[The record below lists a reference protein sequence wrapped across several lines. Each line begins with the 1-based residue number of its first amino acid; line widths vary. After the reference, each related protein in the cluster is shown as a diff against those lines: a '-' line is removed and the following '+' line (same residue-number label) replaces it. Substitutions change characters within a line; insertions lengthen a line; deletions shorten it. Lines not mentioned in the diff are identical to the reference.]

1 MNSLTI
7 IGNLVANP
15 ECRLVNRDRGTIS
28 VCNFTVAVNRMANGQ
43 RIADYFRVATWGK
56 LAEICMNNLQKG
68 RKVAV
73 VGTVTASAYTG
84 NDGAAHANLE
94 VTAEK
99 VEFVS
104 SRQDDGMRQQ
114 AAPPP
119 EPYNDYP
126 ADDDHLPF

>member
-84 NDGAAHANLE
+84 NDGVAHANLE

>member
-15 ECRLVNRDRGTIS
+15 ECRLVNKDRGTIT

-73 VGTVTASAYTG
+73 VGIVTASAYTG
-84 NDGAAHANLE
+84 SDGLPHANLE

-104 SRQDDGMRQQ
+104 SRQEDGVKQQ

-119 EPYNDYP
+119 EQYNYDP
-126 ADDDHLPF
+126 ADDHLPF